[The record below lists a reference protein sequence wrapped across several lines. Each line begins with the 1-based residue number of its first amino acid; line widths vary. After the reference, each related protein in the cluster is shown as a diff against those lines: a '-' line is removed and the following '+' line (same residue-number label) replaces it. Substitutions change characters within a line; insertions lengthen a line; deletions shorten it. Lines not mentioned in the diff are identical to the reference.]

1 MAMYFSNAM
10 KKDRHALTPF
20 KGRYQ
25 ELVLLMLSSAAIGGL
40 LTGSMFSTEPLPETM
55 LIPAP
60 GTHGKRL
67 GYMPPASKGKMEML
81 QMEASAPK
89 KEDMW
94 VETVLL
100 EPRVFLVHN
109 ILSLSECDHLIAL
122 AKRHGMQKA
131 LIQPYGESGLVES
144 STRTNTAAWLNFK
157 EDSVVAS
164 LEEKM
169 AALTGTTPEQAEN
182 LQILHYAHGKEFK
195 AHHDFFDP
203 ATDPPEN
210 FAQGGNRR
218 YTFLVYLQT
227 PEEGGGTKFMHP
239 NVTIKADPGTAIL
252 FYDMKD
258 GCDDGTKAEC
268 VDRKSEHAG
277 LPPIKGE
284 KWVAT
289 KWIHERQY
297 QQADVEEVAF
307 REGRAGCYDRHPRCL
322 EWKSATPESE
332 CDANRVWM
340 HSHCPLSCGVC
351 KVD

>member
-258 GCDDGTKAEC
+258 VHPAPLCGSGRVT
-268 VDRKSEHAG
+268 HAFFPVFPTTRYHIFAWG
-277 LPPIKGE
+277 DYVGAPHSFGG
-284 KWVAT
+284 
-289 KWIHERQY
+289 
-297 QQADVEEVAF
+297 
-307 REGRAGCYDRHPRCL
+307 GRARIRELPCLWFPPNVTIKADPGTAVFFYDMKDVCPAPPC
-322 EWKSATPESE
+322 SGSGF
-332 CDANRVWM
+332 RV
-340 HSHCPLSCGVC
+340 LGLRV
-351 KVD
+351 